1 MPIPKENIESSASS
15 LHPRN
20 FFERF
25 LAFDRPVSADH
36 NLLWLFGPTGLVVAY
51 LVLPPLF
58 FIVYSSFIPPLEAPS
73 QALTFSNYF
82 DIFSSLDE
90 FKDLASNSLIFS
102 IGSSAWALFFGTVLA
117 WLAERSNA
125 RFRSV
130 AYVSAFVSFAVPGL
144 IKVIGWIL
152 LLGPE
157 AGFLNVAIGSL
168 TGIMPIFDIF
178 SMSGM
183 VLVEGFLW
191 TPVVFLLMATP
202 FRSMDPSLE
211 DAAVVA
217 GSSDWQVFRKVTLPL
232 AMPSVLSVLMLT
244 FIRSLEAFEI
254 PALIGIPA
262 GIEIF
267 TTKIYLQLTEGYIPE
282 YGFASAY
289 SVLLIAAVALALI
302 PYYRV
307 TKHADRFTTVTGK
320 GFNPRRKDLGKLR
333 WLGGALLLI
342 LPGLQL
348 LPLLAL
354 LWSSLTP
361 YLEAPS
367 WAVLRE
373 LSFDHYVAAFR
384 NDQLLSSIT
393 NSLII
398 SITAASGAVLIA
410 FVAAWIVART
420 HLRSR
425 WMLDRLIMLPLVF
438 PGIVMAV
445 AILKMYLTLPIPIYG
460 TIWIMVVAFAARFL
474 PYAMR
479 FCHSGLLGIDKELE
493 ESATASGAT
502 WAQAARSVVVPLM
515 MPALFAA
522 WIYIFL
528 ITIRE
533 LAMALLLY
541 SPGSEVISVVIW
553 ELWENG
559 QVGTL
564 AAYSLGITAATV
576 LLASV
581 FHKLSQRFGLQV

>member
-1 MPIPKENIESSASS
+1 MESTASS
-15 LHPRN
+15 LPSRSVLQ
-20 FFERF
+20 RF
-25 LAFDRPVSADH
+25 LAFDRPIGAGH
-36 NLLWLFGPTGLVVAY
+36 NPLWLFVPIGLIVAY

-73 QALTFSNYF
+73 QALTFSNYL

-90 FKDLASNSLIFS
+90 FKNLAWNSLIFS
-102 IGSSAWALFFGTVLA
+102 VGSSAWALFFGTVLA

-125 RFRSV
+125 RFRTV

-157 AGFLNVAIGSL
+157 AGFLNVGFESL
-168 TGIMPIFDIF
+168 TGIMPIFNIF
-178 SMSGM
+178 SMAGM
-183 VLVEGFLW
+183 VLIEGFLW

-211 DAAVVA
+211 EAAVVA
-217 GSSDWQVFRKVTLPL
+217 GSTDWQVFRKVTFPM
-232 AMPSVLSVLMLT
+232 AMPSVLSVLILT
-244 FIRSLEAFEI
+244 FVRSLEAFEI
-254 PALIGIPA
+254 PALVGIPA
-262 GIEIF
+262 GIQVF
-267 TTKIYLQLTEGYIPE
+267 TTQIYLQLTEGYIPE

-289 SVLLIAAVALALI
+289 SVLLIATVGLALI

-307 TKHADRFTTVTGK
+307 TKHAHRFTTVTGK
-320 GFNPRRKDLGKLR
+320 GFNPRRKDLGKVR
-333 WLGGALLLI
+333 WLGGMLLLL
-342 LPGLQL
+342 LPTLQL

-361 YLEAPS
+361 YLQPPS
-367 WAVLRE
+367 SAALSE
-373 LSFDHYVAAFR
+373 LSFDHYVAAFS

-398 SITAASGAVLIA
+398 SITSASGAVFIA
-410 FVAAWIVART
+410 FVAAWLVART
-420 HLRSR
+420 SLRSR
-425 WMLDRLIMLPLVF
+425 WTLDRMIMLPLVF

-445 AILKMYLTLPIPIYG
+445 AILKMYLTVPIPIYG
-460 TIWIMVVAFAARFL
+460 TIWIMVVAFAARYL

-479 FCHSGLLGIDKELE
+479 FCHSGLLGIHKELE

-502 WAQAARSVVVPLM
+502 WAQAARNVIVPLM

-533 LAMALLLY
+533 LSMALLLY

-559 QVGTL
+559 HIGTL
-564 AAYSLGITAATV
+564 AAYSLGITAGTV
-576 LLASV
+576 LLATL
-581 FHKLSQRFGLQV
+581 FHKVTQRYSLNV

>member
-1 MPIPKENIESSASS
+1 MESTVTS
-15 LHPRN
+15 LPSRSL
-20 FFERF
+20 FQRF
-25 LAFDRPVSADH
+25 LAFDRPVGAGH
-36 NLLWLFGPTGLVVAY
+36 NPLWLFIPIGLIVAY

-73 QALTFSNYF
+73 QALTFSNYL

-90 FKDLASNSLIFS
+90 FKNLASNSLVFS
-102 IGSSAWALFFGTVLA
+102 VGSSAWALFFGTALA

-125 RFRSV
+125 PFRSV

-157 AGFLNVAIGSL
+157 AGFLNVAFESL
-168 TGIMPIFDIF
+168 TGVMPIFDIF

-183 VLVEGFLW
+183 VLIEGFLW

-211 DAAVVA
+211 EAAVVA
-217 GSSDWQVFRKVTLPL
+217 GSTDWQVFKKVTLPM

-254 PALIGIPA
+254 PALVGIPA
-262 GIEIF
+262 GIQVF
-267 TTKIYLQLTEGYIPE
+267 TTQIYLQLTEGYIPE

-289 SVLLIAAVALALI
+289 SVLLITAVGLALV

-307 TKHADRFTTVTGK
+307 TKHAHRFTTVTGK

-333 WLGGALLLI
+333 WLGGTLLLI
-342 LPGLQL
+342 LPILQL

-361 YLEAPS
+361 YLQPPS
-367 WAVLRE
+367 SAALRE
-373 LSFDHYVAAFR
+373 LSFNHYVAAFS
-384 NDQLLSSIT
+384 NDQLLSSII

-398 SITAASGAVLIA
+398 SITSASGAVFIA

-420 HLRSR
+420 SLRSR
-425 WMLDRLIMLPLVF
+425 WTLDRMIMLPLVF

-445 AILKMYLTLPIPIYG
+445 AILKMYLTVPIPIYG
-460 TIWIMVVAFAARFL
+460 TIWIMVVAFAARYL

-479 FCHSGLLGIDKELE
+479 FCHSGLLGIHKELE

-502 WAQAARSVVVPLM
+502 WAQAARNVVVPLM

-533 LAMALLLY
+533 LSMALLLY

-564 AAYSLGITAATV
+564 AAYSLGIAAATV
-576 LLASV
+576 LLASL
-581 FHKLSQRFGLQV
+581 FHKVTRRYSLNV

>member
-1 MPIPKENIESSASS
+1 MESTATS
-15 LHPRN
+15 LPSRS
-20 FFERF
+20 FFQRM
-25 LAFDRPVSADH
+25 LAFDRPVGAGH
-36 NLLWLFGPTGLVVAY
+36 NPLWLFVPVGLVVAY

-58 FIVYSSFIPPLEAPS
+58 FILYSSFIPPLEAQS
-73 QALTFSNYF
+73 QGLTFSNYT
-82 DIFSSLDE
+82 DIFASLDE
-90 FKDLASNSLIFS
+90 FKNLAWNSLIFS

-125 RFRSV
+125 PFRAV

-157 AGFLNVAIGSL
+157 AGFLNVGFDSI
-168 TGIMPIFDIF
+168 TGIMPLFNIF

-183 VLVEGFLW
+183 VLIEGFLW

-211 DAAVVA
+211 EAAVVA
-217 GSSDWQVFRKVTLPL
+217 GSTDWQVFRKVTFPM

-254 PALIGIPA
+254 PALVGIPA
-262 GIEIF
+262 GIEVF
-267 TTKIYLQLTEGYIPE
+267 TTQIYLQLTEGYIPE

-289 SVLLIAAVALALI
+289 SVLLIAAVGVALI
-302 PYYRV
+302 PYYSV
-307 TKHADRFTTVTGK
+307 TKHAHRFTTVTGK
-320 GFNPRRKDLGKLR
+320 GFNPRRKDLGRLR
-333 WLGGALLLI
+333 WLGGTLLLI
-342 LPGLQL
+342 LPTLQL

-361 YLEAPS
+361 YLQPPS
-367 WAVLRE
+367 AKALSE
-373 LSFDHYVAAFR
+373 LSFDHYVAAFS
-384 NDQLLSSIT
+384 NDQLISSIT
-393 NSLII
+393 NSLVI
-398 SITAASGAVLIA
+398 SITSASGAVLIA

-420 HLRSR
+420 SMRSR
-425 WMLDRLIMLPLVF
+425 WTLDRMIMLPLVF

-445 AILKMYLTLPIPIYG
+445 AILKMYLTVPIPIYG
-460 TIWIMVVAFAARFL
+460 TIWIMVVAFAARYL

-479 FCHSGLLGIDKELE
+479 FCHSGLLGIHKELE
-493 ESATASGAT
+493 ESATASGAS
-502 WAQAARSVVVPLM
+502 WAQAARNVIVPLM

-533 LAMALLLY
+533 LSMALLLY

-559 QVGTL
+559 HVGTL
-564 AAYSLGITAATV
+564 AAYALGITAGTV

-581 FHKLSQRFGLQV
+581 FHKVTRNYSLNV

>member
-1 MPIPKENIESSASS
+1 MESTVTS
-15 LHPRN
+15 LPSRSL
-20 FFERF
+20 FQRF
-25 LAFDRPVSADH
+25 LAFDRPVGAGH
-36 NLLWLFGPTGLVVAY
+36 NPLWLFVPIAVIVAY

-58 FIVYSSFIPPLEAPS
+58 FIVYSSFIPPLEAEH
-73 QALTFSNYF
+73 QGLTFSNYLE
-82 DIFSSLDE
+82 IFASLDD
-90 FKDLASNSLIFS
+90 FNRLAWNSLVFS
-102 IGSSAWALFFGTVLA
+102 IGSSAWALVFGTALA

-125 RFRSV
+125 PFRSV
-130 AYVSAFVSFAVPGL
+130 AYISAFVSFAVPGL

-157 AGFLNVAIGSL
+157 AGFLNVAVGSL
-168 TGIMPIFDIF
+168 TGITPIFDIF

-211 DAAVVA
+211 EAAVVA
-217 GSSDWQVFRKVTLPL
+217 GSTDWQVFKKVTFPM

-262 GIEIF
+262 GIEVF
-267 TTKIYLQLTEGYIPE
+267 TTQIYLQLTEGYIPE

-289 SVLLIAAVALALI
+289 SVLLIAAVGLALI

-307 TKHADRFTTVTGK
+307 TKHAHRFTTVTGK
-320 GFNPRRKDLGKLR
+320 GFNPRRKDLGSLR
-333 WLGGALLLI
+333 WLGGTLLLI
-342 LPGLQL
+342 LPTLQL

-354 LWSSLTP
+354 FWSSLTP
-361 YLEAPS
+361 YLQPPS
-367 WAVLRE
+367 MQVLSE
-373 LSFDHYVAAFR
+373 LSFDHYIAAFS

-398 SITAASGAVLIA
+398 SMTSATGAVFIA

-420 HLRSR
+420 NLRSR
-425 WMLDRLIMLPLVF
+425 WTLDRMIMLPLVF

-460 TIWIMVVAFAARFL
+460 TIWIMVAAFAARFL

-479 FCHSGLLGIDKELE
+479 FCHSGLLGIHKELE

-502 WAQAARSVVVPLM
+502 WAQAARNIIVPLM

-528 ITIRE
+528 ITVRE
-533 LAMALLLY
+533 LSIALLLY

-559 QVGTL
+559 HVGTL
-564 AAYSLGITAATV
+564 AAYALGITAGTV
-576 LLASV
+576 LLATV
-581 FHKLSQRFGLQV
+581 FHRITRSYSLNV